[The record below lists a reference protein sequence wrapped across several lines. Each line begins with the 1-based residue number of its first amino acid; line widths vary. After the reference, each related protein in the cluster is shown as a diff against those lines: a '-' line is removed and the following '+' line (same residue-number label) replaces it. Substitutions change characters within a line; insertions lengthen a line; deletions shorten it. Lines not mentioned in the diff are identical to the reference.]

1 MFKKVHERLICAIF
15 FWTHEKIIQNVLMVQ
30 VELFFYL
37 ELNNQK
43 FRKLKFNMTSEK
55 FIRAYS
61 SCIDDTVTL
70 VKVVQTLSD
79 FKVRVLGE
87 PEKSFATEREAF
99 SYAENK
105 ADEFQPPGR

>member
-1 MFKKVHERLICAIF
+1 MFKKVHEGLICAIF
-15 FWTHEKIIQNVLMVQ
+15 FWTHEKIIHSVLMIQ
-30 VELFFYL
+30 VELFSYL
-37 ELNNQK
+37 KLNNQK
-43 FRKLKFNMTSEK
+43 FRKLKLNMPSEK
-55 FIRAYS
+55 LIRAYS

-70 VKVVQTLSD
+70 VEVVQTRSD
-79 FKVRVLGE
+79 FTVRVLGE